1 MNRTLLLVFILVS
14 SVLYFY
20 AILRDQ
26 PKRVDLVGKP
36 APNFTLQNE
45 KGESLALETL
55 RGKVVLVHFWA
66 TWCAPCA
73 EELPMMGSLVK
84 RFSPEEFALVAVSV
98 DEGGAK
104 SVEEFRRKVRFDFPV
119 YFDSDQKVVDSYGT
133 FRLPESYLVDR
144 TGTLVR
150 KIIGPQDWGSAGWI
164 EGIGKLL
171 VRQAHHVPLTEGR

>member
-26 PKRVDLVGKP
+26 PTRVDLVGKP
-36 APNFTLQNE
+36 APIFTLQNE
-45 KGESLALETL
+45 KGESLSLDSL

-73 EELPMMGSLVK
+73 NELPTMESLIK
-84 RFSPEEFALVAVSV
+84 RFLPEDFALVAVSV

-104 SVEEFRRKVRFDFPV
+104 SVKEFRKKVRFDFPV
-119 YFDSDQKVVDSYGT
+119 YLDSDQKVVDSYGT
-133 FRLPESYLVDR
+133 FRLPESYLINR
-144 TGTLVR
+144 EGILVK
-150 KIIGPQDWGSAGWI
+150 KIIGPQDWGGARWVEEFG
-164 EGIGKLL
+164 GL
-171 VRQAHHVPLTEGR
+171 VPLEK